1 MKTIKFIT
9 IYPEVYDN
17 KDLTPNEKI
26 YLSVI
31 HFFTKGKAHCCK
43 LSDQEMSEELL
54 IGVNQIRK
62 IKCKLKKLGLITI
75 GENCI
80 KYVLPNSNETLPN
93 SNETLPNS
101 NETLPNSNETLPNSN
116 ETLPNSNE
124 TLPNSNETLPNSN
137 ETLPNSNE
145 TLPNSNETLPNS
157 NENPCNTNENQQV
170 TEGKDI
176 KNKKEIKKEK
186 NKKEIKKEKQEKE
199 SFLDDWEREALLK
212 KKEYKDNSSNNSNS
226 DSCTVVDMVMGLPV
240 KDDVSIKDEPENKI
254 ETDRNAIIDTLA
266 KKMVD
271 KISYSIRTQV
281 NQIKHECDKQMF
293 LKENEF
299 NELQLTK
306 HIKSYLKDRNL
317 DRILQDVT
325 VFDRFAINAFNS
337 YKNEIKRTITKLPK
351 NNPYSDLD
359 GSNVGYNE
367 YKETNR
373 WLN

>member
-31 HFFTKGKAHCCK
+31 HFFTKGKAQGCK
-43 LSDQEMSEELL
+43 LSDQELSDELS
-54 IGVNQIRK
+54 IGIRQIQN
-62 IKCKLKKLGLITI
+62 IKYKLKKLGLIKI
-75 GENCI
+75 DGNVI
-80 KYVLPNSNETLPN
+80 KYVSQNNDAPSQNNDTPSLNNDT
-93 SNETLPNS
+93 
-101 NETLPNSNETLPNSN
+101 
-116 ETLPNSNE
+116 
-124 TLPNSNETLPNSN
+124 
-137 ETLPNSNE
+137 
-145 TLPNSNETLPNS
+145 
-157 NENPCNTNENQQV
+157 NPCNTYENQQV

-176 KNKKEIKKEK
+176 K

-240 KDDVSIKDEPENKI
+240 KDDVPIKDEPENKI

-271 KISYSIRTQV
+271 KITHSIRTQV
-281 NQIKHECDKQMF
+281 SEIKHECDKQMF

-351 NNPYSDLD
+351 NNPYSDLE

-367 YKETNR
+367 YRETNR
-373 WLN
+373 WEK

>member
-31 HFFTKGKAHCCK
+31 HFFTKGKAHGCK
-43 LSDQEMSEELL
+43 LSDQELSDELS
-54 IGVNQIRK
+54 IGIRQIQN
-62 IKCKLKKLGLITI
+62 IKYKLKKLGLIKI
-75 GENCI
+75 DGNVI
-80 KYVLPNSNETLPN
+80 KYVSQNNDTPSLNNDTPSLNNDTPSLNNDTPSLNNDTPSLN
-93 SNETLPNS
+93 NDT
-101 NETLPNSNETLPNSN
+101 
-116 ETLPNSNE
+116 
-124 TLPNSNETLPNSN
+124 
-137 ETLPNSNE
+137 
-145 TLPNSNETLPNS
+145 
-157 NENPCNTNENQQV
+157 NPCNTNENQQV

-212 KKEYKDNSSNNSNS
+212 KKEYKDNSSNNSTDNS
-226 DSCTVVDMVMGLPV
+226 CAVVDMVLGIPV
-240 KDDVSIKDEPENKI
+240 KDDVPIKDEPENKI
-254 ETDRNAIIDTLA
+254 ETDKETIIDALA

-271 KISYSIRTQV
+271 KISYSIKTQV

-306 HIKSYLKDRNL
+306 HIKEYLKGRDL

-337 YKNEIKRTITKLPK
+337 YKNQIKRTITKLPK
-351 NNPYSDLD
+351 NNPYSDLES
-359 GSNVGYNE
+359 SNVGYNE
-367 YKETNR
+367 YRETNR
-373 WLN
+373 WER

>member
-31 HFFTKGKAHCCK
+31 RFFALGKAHGCK
-43 LSDQEMSEELL
+43 LSDQELSDELS
-54 IGVNQIRK
+54 IGINQIRK

-80 KYVLPNSNETLPN
+80 KYVLPNSNEP
-93 SNETLPNS
+93 
-101 NETLPNSNETLPNSN
+101 
-116 ETLPNSNE
+116 
-124 TLPNSNETLPNSN
+124 
-137 ETLPNSNE
+137 
-145 TLPNSNETLPNS
+145 LPNS

-186 NKKEIKKEKQEKE
+186 NKKEIKKEIEKEKQEKE
-199 SFLDDWEREALLK
+199 KSFLDDWEREAMLK

-226 DSCTVVDMVMGLPV
+226 DSCTVVDMVMGLPT
-240 KDDVSIKDEPENKI
+240 KEDVPIIKDEPEIKI
-254 ETDRNAIIDTLA
+254 ETDKETIIDALA

-271 KISYSIRTQV
+271 KISYSIKTQV

-306 HIKSYLKDRNL
+306 HIKEYLKDRNL
-317 DRILQDVT
+317 TKILQDVT

-337 YKNEIKRTITKLPK
+337 YKNQIKRTITKLPK
-351 NNPYSDLD
+351 KNPYGDLED
-359 GSNVGYNE
+359 SNVGYNE

-373 WLN
+373 WER

>member
-43 LSDQEMSEELL
+43 LSDQELSDELS
-54 IGVNQIRK
+54 IGIRQIQN
-62 IKCKLKKLGLITI
+62 IKYKLKKLGLIKI
-75 GENCI
+75 DGNVI
-80 KYVLPNSNETLPN
+80 KYVSQNNDTPSLNNDT
-93 SNETLPNS
+93 
-101 NETLPNSNETLPNSN
+101 
-116 ETLPNSNE
+116 
-124 TLPNSNETLPNSN
+124 
-137 ETLPNSNE
+137 
-145 TLPNSNETLPNS
+145 
-157 NENPCNTNENQQV
+157 NPCNTYENQQV

-212 KKEYKDNSSNNSNS
+212 KKEYKDNSSNNSNN
-226 DSCTVVDMVMGLPV
+226 DSCTVVDMVMGLPT
-240 KDDVSIKDEPENKI
+240 KEDVPIKNEPENKI

-271 KISYSIRTQV
+271 KITHSIRTQV
-281 NQIKHECDKQMF
+281 SEIKQECDKQMF

-317 DRILQDVT
+317 DKILQDVT

-373 WLN
+373 WER

>member
-9 IYPEVYDN
+9 IYPEVYEN

-31 HFFTKGKAHCCK
+31 HFFTKGKAHGCK
-43 LSDQEMSEELL
+43 LSDKEMSEELL

-80 KYVLPNSNETLPN
+80 KYVLPNSNEP
-93 SNETLPNS
+93 
-101 NETLPNSNETLPNSN
+101 
-116 ETLPNSNE
+116 
-124 TLPNSNETLPNSN
+124 
-137 ETLPNSNE
+137 
-145 TLPNSNETLPNS
+145 LPNSNETLPNS

-176 KNKKEIKKEK
+176 K

-226 DSCTVVDMVMGLPV
+226 DSCTVVDMVLGIPV
-240 KDDVSIKDEPENKI
+240 KDDVPIKDEPKNKI
-254 ETDRNAIIDTLA
+254 ETDRNTIIDTLA

-271 KISYSIRTQV
+271 KISYSIKTQV

-306 HIKSYLKDRNL
+306 HIKEYLKDRNL
-317 DRILQDVT
+317 DKILQDVT

-351 NNPYSDLD
+351 NNPYSDMES
-359 GSNVGYNE
+359 SNVGYNE

-373 WLN
+373 WER

>member
-31 HFFTKGKAHCCK
+31 HFFTKGKAHGCRLTDK
-43 LSDQEMSEELL
+43 EMSEELL

-80 KYVLPNSNETLPN
+80 KYVLPNSNEP
-93 SNETLPNS
+93 
-101 NETLPNSNETLPNSN
+101 
-116 ETLPNSNE
+116 
-124 TLPNSNETLPNSN
+124 
-137 ETLPNSNE
+137 
-145 TLPNSNETLPNS
+145 LPNSNETLPNS

-226 DSCTVVDMVMGLPV
+226 DSCTVVDMVLGIPV
-240 KDDVSIKDEPENKI
+240 KDDVPIKDEPKNKI
-254 ETDRNAIIDTLA
+254 ETDKETIIDVLA

-271 KISYSIRTQV
+271 KITHSIRTQV
-281 NQIKHECDKQMF
+281 SEIKQECDKQMF

-317 DRILQDVT
+317 DKILQDVT

-351 NNPYSDLD
+351 KNPYGDLED
-359 GSNVGYNE
+359 SNVGYNE

-373 WLN
+373 WE

>member
-43 LSDQEMSEELL
+43 LSDQELSDELS
-54 IGVNQIRK
+54 IGIRQIQN
-62 IKCKLKKLGLITI
+62 IKYKLKKRGLIKI
-75 GENCI
+75 DGNVI
-80 KYVLPNSNETLPN
+80 KYVSQNNDTPSLNNDTPSLNNDTPSLNNDT
-93 SNETLPNS
+93 
-101 NETLPNSNETLPNSN
+101 
-116 ETLPNSNE
+116 
-124 TLPNSNETLPNSN
+124 
-137 ETLPNSNE
+137 
-145 TLPNSNETLPNS
+145 
-157 NENPCNTNENQQV
+157 NPCNTNENQQV

-226 DSCTVVDMVMGLPV
+226 DSCTVVDMVMGLPT
-240 KDDVSIKDEPENKI
+240 KDDVPIKDEPENKI
-254 ETDRNAIIDTLA
+254 ETDKETIIDILA

-359 GSNVGYNE
+359 GSNSNVNE

-373 WLN
+373 WLK